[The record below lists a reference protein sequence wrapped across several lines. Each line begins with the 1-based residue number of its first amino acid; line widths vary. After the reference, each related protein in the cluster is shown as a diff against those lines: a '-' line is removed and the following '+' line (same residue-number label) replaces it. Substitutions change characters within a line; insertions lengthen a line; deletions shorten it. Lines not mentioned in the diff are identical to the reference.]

1 MTRPGWPVRRVR
13 RGVRVAAALDTSNFL
28 SMGTAPWNSA
38 RHTDPKVDE
47 DYARYAREMDPVKR
61 KAMPRN
67 LRSSVLTALHWD
79 AVWLDK

>member
-1 MTRPGWPVRRVR
+1 
-13 RGVRVAAALDTSNFL
+13 
-28 SMGTAPWNSA
+28 MGTAPWNSA

-67 LRSSVLTALHWD
+67 LRSSVLKLCTGTQSGSTSRREPRGQAG
-79 AVWLDK
+79 ACTVP

>member
-1 MTRPGWPVRRVR
+1 M
-13 RGVRVAAALDTSNFL
+13 S
-28 SMGTAPWNSA
+28 TAPWNSA
-38 RHTDPKVDE
+38 RHTDLKVDE
-47 DYARYAREMDPVKR
+47 YYARYAREMDPVKR